1 MGTMSSACPAI
12 CSAQLTQLQKTAFIK
27 PCRKPF
33 CHTVQ
38 LSFISRRARCRQA
51 SSIPP
56 SRGRK
61 QTPTSTAQAPRNQ
74 KQQQLPCALS
84 GTALKAIA
92 LLAALNVFSSP
103 AQAELQTVPATQ
115 ATEFAKPM
123 PKQKTDKGFVALL
136 FAGGAASVFGAAVL
150 LEKNSSLFPAIH
162 KANQVMRAAELRSK
176 GQSLAEQAVVDL
188 EQQDSMRLQRSV
200 EAGLANA
207 QARLL
212 PDADDVNS
220 ASTSRTVHTEADR
233 SQSPAGSPSSTN
245 GVGQRAHSD
254 ARQAQSGNIAS
265 SSSDRPKGSQLSAA
279 EKQEK
284 AVNSVS

>member
-1 MGTMSSACPAI
+1 M
-12 CSAQLTQLQKTAFIK
+12 LQ
-27 PCRKPF
+27 
-33 CHTVQ
+33 
-38 LSFISRRARCRQA
+38 
-51 SSIPP
+51 
-56 SRGRK
+56 
-61 QTPTSTAQAPRNQ
+61 
-74 KQQQLPCALS
+74 
-84 GTALKAIA
+84 
-92 LLAALNVFSSP
+92 
-103 AQAELQTVPATQ
+103 
-115 ATEFAKPM
+115 
-123 PKQKTDKGFVALL
+123 
-136 FAGGAASVFGAAVL
+136 
-150 LEKNSSLFPAIH
+150 
-162 KANQVMRAAELRSK
+162 